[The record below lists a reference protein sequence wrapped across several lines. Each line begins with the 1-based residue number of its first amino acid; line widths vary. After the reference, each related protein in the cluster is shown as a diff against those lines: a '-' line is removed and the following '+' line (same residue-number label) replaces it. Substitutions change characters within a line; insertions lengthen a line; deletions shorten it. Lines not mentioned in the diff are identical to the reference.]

1 MSYFNRNTTDNS
13 AEKISSIWTKMTNPL
28 RFLSTPEIE
37 RLLEMARQGQD
48 VRLQAIYALIE
59 QQTPIFSVC
68 MEKRCAGLANRN
80 WDVIPNDTSSEAI
93 EQAKK
98 VKKILMKSDELSENS
113 LTDALRTLQQGAFR
127 GRAYVKPFVRDGQII
142 WKKLENWNVLRAF
155 NKNWWNPRSEPPCL
169 SITDEESWRQNLVE
183 IPYDEVC
190 YTLYNNPIDLPGVTI
205 YLRQLVGET
214 KWAQMV
220 ERRGNPQIVITAP
233 AGTPDSNMGI
243 WNQRAIQIQN
253 GASGVLDDG
262 ATITQLVDARTD
274 EPFNEFV
281 KHQEEIICIMA
292 IGGALNTLGGATGL
306 GSNLAE
312 KQDEHFQSLIN
323 LDAKKIQNT
332 INAVAI
338 EKICREILGQ
348 DRICRFKFTEQDD
361 TTAAEYL
368 ELALKARDLGAAIDI
383 AKLKDITNLE
393 FISLPNNPN
402 GEIEAW
408 QP

>member
-80 WDVIPNDTSSEAI
+80 WDVVPNDTSSEAV

-233 AGTPDSNMGI
+233 PGTPDSNMGI

-262 ATITQLVDARTD
+262 AQITQLVEARTD
-274 EPFNEFV
+274 EPFNDFV

>member
-1 MSYFNRNTTDNS
+1 
-13 AEKISSIWTKMTNPL
+13 
-28 RFLSTPEIE
+28 
-37 RLLEMARQGQD
+37 
-48 VRLQAIYALIE
+48 
-59 QQTPIFSVC
+59 
-68 MEKRCAGLANRN
+68 
-80 WDVIPNDTSSEAI
+80 
-93 EQAKK
+93 
-98 VKKILMKSDELSENS
+98 
-113 LTDALRTLQQGAFR
+113 
-127 GRAYVKPFVRDGQII
+127 
-142 WKKLENWNVLRAF
+142 
-155 NKNWWNPRSEPPCL
+155 
-169 SITDEESWRQNLVE
+169 
-183 IPYDEVC
+183 
-190 YTLYNNPIDLPGVTI
+190 
-205 YLRQLVGET
+205 
-214 KWAQMV
+214 MV

-233 AGTPDSNMGI
+233 PGTPDSNMGI

-262 ATITQLVDARTD
+262 ATVTQLVEARTD

-348 DRICRFKFTEQDD
+348 DRLCRFKFTEQDD

-368 ELALKARDLGAAIDI
+368 ELALKARDLGASIDI

>member
-80 WDVIPNDTSSEAI
+80 WDVVPNDTSSEAV

-233 AGTPDSNMGI
+233 PGTPDSNMGI

-253 GASGVLDDG
+253 GASGVLEDG
-262 ATITQLVDARTD
+262 AQVTQLVEARTD

>member
-13 AEKISSIWTKMTNPL
+13 AEKISSIWTKIINPL

-80 WDVIPNDTSSEAI
+80 WDVVPNDTSSEAV

-127 GRAYVKPFVRDGQII
+127 GRAYVKPFVHDGQII

-155 NKNWWNPRSEPPCL
+155 NKNWWNPSSEPPCL
-169 SITDEESWRQNLVE
+169 SITDEESWKQNLIE
-183 IPYDEVC
+183 IPSDEVC

-233 AGTPDSNMGI
+233 PGTPDSNMGI

-262 ATITQLVDARTD
+262 ATVTQLVEARTD

-348 DRICRFKFTEQDD
+348 DRLCRFKFTEQDD